1 MMSEGTRPQRI
12 GYRRPSATERLFGRA
27 LALAVR
33 VGVVRGHFYVLE
45 VRGRNTG
52 RSMSTPVDVL
62 DLDGRRYLV
71 SPRGETNWARNA
83 RAAGEVVLVRAMHR
97 RRYTARELS
106 PELRPPVLKAYLD
119 RFAAEV
125 QRFFPVPKGSPFA
138 LFEDLA
144 PRYPAFELLPAN
156 DAG

>member
-1 MMSEGTRPQRI
+1 MSEGTRPQRI

-83 RAAGEVVLVRAMHR
+83 RAAGEVVLVRAMQR

-106 PELRPPVLKAYLD
+106 PEFPGLLDLATFEIGRAWCKA
-119 RFAAEV
+119 
-125 QRFFPVPKGSPFA
+125 GSP
-138 LFEDLA
+138 LCPDCYMKQLC
-144 PRYPAFELLPAN
+144 PSSH
-156 DAG
+156 